1 MVKIKSSQKYV
12 RKTVPSSFETGTC
25 YVAYGVY
32 VPSSSTYGN
41 ISLFLI
47 SKLICIIFGFHQIC
61 FNDTYTNADKCMHNY
76 INKVHPTLVIWLG
89 IIQFRTK
96 HGSSSNA
103 KLIEILLRILN
114 NQTKTRYIRNNTY
127 IMSCKLVTK
136 KPNKLCLIFSVWTYF
151 HFLLIWVYIWI

>member
-1 MVKIKSSQKYV
+1 M
-12 RKTVPSSFETGTC
+12 
-25 YVAYGVY
+25 
-32 VPSSSTYGN
+32 
-41 ISLFLI
+41 
-47 SKLICIIFGFHQIC
+47 ICIIFGLHQIC
-61 FNDTYTNADKCMHNY
+61 FNVYNTYTNADKCMHNY

-127 IMSCKLVTK
+127 MVSCKLVTK
-136 KPNKLCLIFSVWTYF
+136 KPNKPRLIFSLWTYF
-151 HFLLIWVYIWI
+151 FFCSFEYISEFQLSWIVERTICCPKFYFNCLIQTA